1 MSEEEKKAIA
11 NFKYWIDTN
20 TERGICYLPDYICA
34 KVLNLIEKQQK
45 EIKELKKE
53 NVEIRGWKYTIDTIE
68 DLDKLKELDLI
79 KIKGKEYISKDKIRE
94 KIEMLENELRKNNEN
109 IEYTRK
115 LIYTADETIK
125 KEIQDLEKLLV
136 E

>member
-1 MSEEEKKAIA
+1 MSEEEKQAIEILRSFEPNELVEYA
-11 NFKYWIDTN
+11 I
-20 TERGICYLPDYICA
+20 YLQA
-34 KVLNLIEKQQK
+34 LEKLTNLIDKQQK
-45 EIKELKKE
+45 EIKELKRE
-53 NVEIRGWKYTIDTIE
+53 NIEIRGWKYTIDTIE

-125 KEIQDLEKLLV
+125 KEIQDLEKLL
-136 E
+136 EE

>member
-1 MSEEEKKAIA
+1 M
-11 NFKYWIDTN
+11 
-20 TERGICYLPDYICA
+20 
-34 KVLNLIEKQQK
+34 
-45 EIKELKKE
+45 
-53 NVEIRGWKYTIDTIE
+53 
-68 DLDKLKELDLI
+68 KELDLI

-125 KEIQDLEKLLV
+125 KEIQDLEKLL
-136 E
+136 EE

>member
-1 MSEEEKKAIA
+1 MSEEEKQAIEILRSFEPDDLVECA
-11 NFKYWIDTN
+11 I
-20 TERGICYLPDYICA
+20 YLQA
-34 KVLNLIEKQQK
+34 LEKLTNLIDKQQK

-94 KIEMLENELRKNNEN
+94 KIEILENELRKNNEN

-125 KEIQDLEKLLV
+125 KEIQDLEKLL
-136 E
+136 EE

>member
-1 MSEEEKKAIA
+1 MSEEEKQAIEILRSFEPNDLVEYA
-11 NFKYWIDTN
+11 I
-20 TERGICYLPDYICA
+20 YLQA
-34 KVLNLIEKQQK
+34 LEKLTNLIDKQQK

-53 NVEIRGWKYTIDTIE
+53 NIEIRGWKYTIDTIE

-94 KIEMLENELRKNNEN
+94 KKEMLENELRKNNEN

-125 KEIQDLEKLLV
+125 KEIQDLEKLL
-136 E
+136 EE